1 MSVSIC
7 MSAVLRKLPLA
18 ELDLIRAA
26 EWYDDQRPGLGEE
39 FVEEVDAAVRSL
51 GRNPLQH
58 GVVFAD
64 VRRVRL
70 KRFRPYAVFYY
81 QHQGEVIIFAI
92 FHASR
97 QPERL
102 ARRRARLR

>member
-1 MSVSIC
+1 
-7 MSAVLRKLPLA
+7 MSAVLRRLRLA
-18 ELDLIRAA
+18 ELDLLRAA

-39 FVEEVDAAVRSL
+39 FVAEVDAVVRSL
-51 GRNPLQH
+51 ARHPLRH
-58 GVVFAD
+58 RVVFAD

-81 QHQGEVIIFAI
+81 LHQGEVIIFAI

-102 ARRRARLR
+102 ARRRDRLR

>member
-1 MSVSIC
+1 MSV
-7 MSAVLRKLPLA
+7 ALRRLRSA
-18 ELDLIRAA
+18 ELDLVRAA

-39 FVEEVDAAVRSL
+39 FAEEVDEVVRSL
-51 GRNPLQH
+51 ARNPLQH
-58 GVVFAD
+58 SAVFAD

-70 KRFRPYAVFYY
+70 RRFWPYAVFYY
-81 QHQGEVIIFAI
+81 LHQEEVIVFAI

-102 ARRRARLR
+102 ARRRSRLS

>member
-1 MSVSIC
+1 
-7 MSAVLRKLPLA
+7 MSAALRRLRPA

-39 FVEEVDAAVRSL
+39 FAEEVDEVVRSL
-51 GRNPLQH
+51 ARDPLQH

-81 QHQGEVIIFAI
+81 MHQGEIIVFAI

-97 QPERL
+97 QPGRL
-102 ARRRARLR
+102 AQRRSRLQ